1 MDAQVITFGL
11 NGITEEQFRGGVRC
25 GCADVR
31 EPSRTAREDLAPG
44 PRDQHL
50 WRSVP
55 VGRPGGVRALHQGRG
70 LQCDQGRREPEGR
83 RVPRLWR
90 LRGSVFTHHAEA
102 ARRVSR
108 AGGQSRGECSKAGDA
123 SGPARAAVRRRRRPI
138 GVQTLRWRAASSSAA
153 RVPVEVMPAPPGRRA
168 LPRSSTGSRRRVT
181 CAGTSPRPRPIPTSL
196 ASGTLQVELLDLID
210 ALAQDPELHLDMD
223 FGRVTSS
230 GWPTAR
236 SCTREPAMRTT
247 TIRPVAGICCGCG

>member
-138 GVQTLRWRAASSSAA
+138 GVQT
-153 RVPVEVMPAPPGRRA
+153 P
-168 LPRSSTGSRRRVT
+168 
-181 CAGTSPRPRPIPTSL
+181 
-196 ASGTLQVELLDLID
+196 
-210 ALAQDPELHLDMD
+210 
-223 FGRVTSS
+223 
-230 GWPTAR
+230 
-236 SCTREPAMRTT
+236 
-247 TIRPVAGICCGCG
+247 PVAGGLVLRRAGTGRSDAGAAGSASVAAVVDRIQTSSHLRWYIAKAQTHPDVPRLRDTPGGAA